1 MTNSK
6 DALKIMDAIEGK
18 LIPQHFNNFTTL
30 DMIDARIGF
39 LTEGDYG
46 KDMDNELFN
55 LETAY

>member
-18 LIPQHFNNFTTL
+18 FISQHFNKIIHL

-39 LTEGDYG
+39 LTEGDFG